1 MTVGDPCARLPFLA
15 LSNATAG
22 IPAGARVGGQV
33 EIDEVAARL
42 LRQYWAVLVVCV
54 AVPLVAIS
62 YLTAKQSAA
71 YAASARIITGNEVP
85 QTSAAADAVAN
96 QVQAIATGRSAVTQ
110 ALQAAGANRNL
121 STFISNNIAVSGL
134 GSSQVIDLTVTDRS
148 PQVAQQVA
156 RVLSAGVVRSINNV
170 GQSGLRAA
178 LAANDHEIVRLS
190 QQRANLA
197 AKAAAQPQ
205 NQQLQAELAG
215 LDEVIANFTGDR
227 SRLLIQAGTLGL
239 ATVIDEPAL
248 PTRPESK
255 ASAQKLG
262 LAGLLGLAAG
272 ILIVSVAEI
281 LRPTVPGSRR
291 VSRRLGVPTLGQLSK
306 EDLTGAGTPA
316 VQEMALRLRLVAAHS
331 GLRSIAL
338 VDVDGKR
345 DLGPLAAALTQSV
358 RSTAANGAPGH
369 PGLDG
374 GTGNQHWTGPGAG
387 TPAGSGPSLL
397 VQSPALATE
406 HAGLYIYPLAQMKR
420 VADTSHAGLVV
431 LSGPVARVSLIST
444 LHDLAESSGWPI
456 VGIIGVPRLRRLGR
470 WRAGRTAGPARP
482 GSGAVYPAGHGAEGS
497 GQ

>member
-1 MTVGDPCARLPFLA
+1 
-15 LSNATAG
+15 
-22 IPAGARVGGQV
+22 V

-54 AVPLVAIS
+54 VVPLIAIS
-62 YLTAKQSAA
+62 YLTAKQPAV
-71 YAASARIITGNEVP
+71 YATSARIITGNEVP

-110 ALQAAGANRNL
+110 ALQAAGAKRNL
-121 STFISNNIAVSGL
+121 NNFISKDIAVSGL

-178 LAANDHEIVRLS
+178 LAANDQEIVRLS
-190 QQRANLA
+190 QQRAKLA
-197 AKAAAQPQ
+197 AKAAVAPQ

-255 ASAQKLG
+255 ASPQKLG
-262 LAGLLGLAAG
+262 LAALLGLAAG

-316 VQEMALRLRLVAAHS
+316 VHEMALRLRLVAAHA

-338 VDVDGKR
+338 VDVDGTR

-358 RSTAANGAPGH
+358 RSGAANGAPGH
-369 PGLDG
+369 AGLAGG
-374 GTGNQHWTGPGAG
+374 GTGNQHWTGSGAG
-387 TPAGSGPSLL
+387 TAAGPGPGLL
-397 VQSPALATE
+397 VQPPALAAE
-406 HAGLYIYPLAQMKR
+406 HTVLRICPLAQMKR
-420 VADTSHAGLVV
+420 VADVSHVGIVV

-456 VGIIGVPRLRRLGR
+456 VGVIGVPRLRRLWAR
-470 WRAGRTAGPARP
+470 RPARPAGPA
-482 GSGAVYPAGHGAEGS
+482 SGPVHPAGHGAEGS

>member
-1 MTVGDPCARLPFLA
+1 M
-15 LSNATAG
+15 
-22 IPAGARVGGQV
+22 

-54 AVPLVAIS
+54 VVPLVAVS
-62 YLTAKQSAA
+62 YLTAKQPAV

-110 ALQAAGANRNL
+110 ALQSAGARRNL
-121 STFISNNIAVSGL
+121 SSFISNNIAVSGL

-148 PQVAQQVA
+148 PQVAQQVD
-156 RVLSAGVVRSINNV
+156 RVLAAGVVRSINNV

-190 QQRANLA
+190 QQRADLA
-197 AKAAAQPQ
+197 AKAAAAPQ

-215 LDEVIANFTGDR
+215 IDEVIANFTGDR

-248 PTRPESK
+248 STRPESK

-262 LAGLLGLAAG
+262 LAALLGLAAG
-272 ILIVSVAEI
+272 ILLVSVAEI
-281 LRPTVPGSRR
+281 LRPTVPGTRR
-291 VSRRLGVPTLGQLSK
+291 VSRRLGVPTLGQLGK
-306 EDLTGAGTPA
+306 DDLTGASTAA
-316 VQEMALRLRLVAAHS
+316 VREMALRLRLTAAHA
-331 GLRSIAL
+331 GLHSIAL

-358 RSTAANGAPGH
+358 RAVAVDGLPGH

-374 GTGNQHWTGPGAG
+374 GSTVNQHGAGAGAGASAGPGPG
-387 TPAGSGPSLL
+387 LL
-397 VQSPALATE
+397 VQPRVLASDHAALR
-406 HAGLYIYPLAQMKR
+406 IYPLAQMRR
-420 VADTSHAGLVV
+420 VTETAHVGIVV
-431 LSGPVARVSLIST
+431 LSGPVARVSLIT
-444 LHDLAESSGWPI
+444 AQHDLAESTGWPI
-456 VGIIGVPRLRRLGR
+456 VGVIGVPRLRR
-470 WRAGRTAGPARP
+470 WRARRAARVTGPAGGPASGADHPAGYGTAGP
-482 GSGAVYPAGHGAEGS
+482 

>member
-1 MTVGDPCARLPFLA
+1 M
-15 LSNATAG
+15 
-22 IPAGARVGGQV
+22 

-42 LRQYWAVLVVCV
+42 LRQYWAVLVVCI
-54 AVPLVAIS
+54 AVPLIAIS
-62 YLTAKQSAA
+62 FLTAKQPAM

-110 ALQAAGANRNL
+110 ALQAAGAKRNL
-121 STFISNNIAVSGL
+121 SDFISSNIAVSGL
-134 GSSQVIDLTVTDRS
+134 GSSQLIDLTVTDRS

-190 QQRANLA
+190 QQRADLA
-197 AKAAAQPQ
+197 AKAAAAPQ

-262 LAGLLGLAAG
+262 LAALLGLAAG

-291 VSRRLGVPTLGQLSK
+291 VSRRLGVPTLGQLST
-306 EDLTGAGTPA
+306 EDLTGAATPA
-316 VQEMALRLRLVAAHS
+316 VREMALRLRLVAAHA
-331 GLRSIAL
+331 GLHSIAL
-338 VDVDGKR
+338 VDVNGKR
-345 DLGPLAAALTQSV
+345 ELGPLATALTQAV
-358 RSTAANGAPGH
+358 RISAADGALGH
-369 PGLDG
+369 PGLDNG
-374 GTGNQHWTGPGAG
+374 RPETQPWTGPAAGAS
-387 TPAGSGPSLL
+387 AGPGPGLL
-397 VQSPALATE
+397 VQPRALATE
-406 HAGLYIYPLAQMKR
+406 NSTLHIYPLAQMKQ
-420 VADTSHAGLVV
+420 VAETAHVGIVV
-431 LSGPVARVSLIST
+431 LSGPVARVSLIT
-444 LHDLAESSGWPI
+444 ALHDLAESSGWPI
-456 VGIIGVPRLRRLGR
+456 VGVIGVPRLHRRWLARRTAPVTEPASGAAQA
-470 WRAGRTAGPARP
+470 AGR
-482 GSGAVYPAGHGAEGS
+482 GAEGP

>member
-1 MTVGDPCARLPFLA
+1 MTVGDPCALLPFLA

-22 IPAGARVGGQV
+22 IPPGSRVGDQV

-54 AVPLVAIS
+54 VLPLIAIS
-62 YLTAKQSAA
+62 YLTAKQPAV

-96 QVQAIATGRSAVTQ
+96 QVQAIATGRSAVTL
-110 ALQAAGANRNL
+110 ALQAAGAKRNL
-121 STFISNNIAVSGL
+121 SSFTGNDIAVSGL

-156 RVLSAGVVRSINNV
+156 RVLSDEVVTSINNV

-190 QQRANLA
+190 QERADLA
-197 AKAAAQPQ
+197 TKAAAAPQ

-215 LDEVIANFTGDR
+215 IDEVIANFTGDR

-248 PTRPESK
+248 PARPESK

-262 LAGLLGLAAG
+262 LAALLGLAAG

-281 LRPTVPGSRR
+281 LRPTVPGARR
-291 VSRRLGVPTLGQLSK
+291 VSRRLGVPTLGQLSA

-316 VQEMALRLRLVAAHS
+316 VREMALRLRLVAAHT

-345 DLGPLAAALTQSV
+345 DLGPLAAALTKSV
-358 RSTAANGAPGH
+358 RSAAADGALGH

-374 GTGNQHWTGPGAG
+374 GSTGHQQWTGPGAG
-387 TPAGSGPSLL
+387 ASAGPGPGLL
-397 VQSPALATE
+397 VQPRALATD
-406 HAGLYIYPLAQMKR
+406 HATLHIYPLTQMKR
-420 VADTSHAGLVV
+420 VAETAHVGIVV
-431 LSGPVARVSLIST
+431 LSGPVARVSLIT
-444 LHDLAESSGWPI
+444 ALHDLAESSGWPI
-456 VGIIGVPRLRRLGR
+456 AGVIGVPRLRR
-470 WRAGRTAGPARP
+470 WRARRPARETGPADD
-482 GSGAVYPAGHGAEGS
+482 AAHPAGRGAEGS

>member
-1 MTVGDPCARLPFLA
+1 
-15 LSNATAG
+15 
-22 IPAGARVGGQV
+22 V

-54 AVPLVAIS
+54 VVPLIAIS
-62 YLTAKQSAA
+62 YLTAKQPAV
-71 YAASARIITGNEVP
+71 YATSARIITGNEVP

-110 ALQAAGANRNL
+110 ALQAAGAKRNL
-121 STFISNNIAVSGL
+121 NNFISKDIAVSGL

-156 RVLSAGVVRSINNV
+156 RVLSAEVVRSINNV

-178 LAANDHEIVRLS
+178 LAANDQEIVRLS
-190 QQRANLA
+190 QQRAKLA
-197 AKAAAQPQ
+197 AKAAVAPQ

-255 ASAQKLG
+255 ASPQKLG
-262 LAGLLGLAAG
+262 LAALLGLAAG

-316 VQEMALRLRLVAAHS
+316 VHEMALRLRLVAAHA

-338 VDVDGKR
+338 VDVDATR

-358 RSTAANGAPGH
+358 RSGAANA
-369 PGLDG
+369 
-374 GTGNQHWTGPGAG
+374 
-387 TPAGSGPSLL
+387 
-397 VQSPALATE
+397 E
-406 HAGLYIYPLAQMKR
+406 HTVLRICPLAQMKR
-420 VADTSHAGLVV
+420 VADVSHVGIVV

-456 VGIIGVPRLRRLGR
+456 VGVIGVPRLRRR
-470 WRAGRTAGPARP
+470 WARWPARPAGPA
-482 GSGAVYPAGHGAEGS
+482 SGPVHPAGHGAEGS

>member
-170 GQSGLRAA
+170 G
-178 LAANDHEIVRLS
+178 
-190 QQRANLA
+190 
-197 AKAAAQPQ
+197 
-205 NQQLQAELAG
+205 
-215 LDEVIANFTGDR
+215 
-227 SRLLIQAGTLGL
+227 
-239 ATVIDEPAL
+239 
-248 PTRPESK
+248 PESK

-262 LAGLLGLAAG
+262 LAGP
-272 ILIVSVAEI
+272 E
-281 LRPTVPGSRR
+281 
-291 VSRRLGVPTLGQLSK
+291 
-306 EDLTGAGTPA
+306 
-316 VQEMALRLRLVAAHS
+316 
-331 GLRSIAL
+331 
-338 VDVDGKR
+338 
-345 DLGPLAAALTQSV
+345 
-358 RSTAANGAPGH
+358 
-369 PGLDG
+369 
-374 GTGNQHWTGPGAG
+374 
-387 TPAGSGPSLL
+387 SGP
-397 VQSPALATE
+397 
-406 HAGLYIYPLAQMKR
+406 R
-420 VADTSHAGLVV
+420 
-431 LSGPVARVSLIST
+431 
-444 LHDLAESSGWPI
+444 
-456 VGIIGVPRLRRLGR
+456 
-470 WRAGRTAGPARP
+470 RP
-482 GSGAVYPAGHGAEGS
+482 G
-497 GQ
+497 

>member
-1 MTVGDPCARLPFLA
+1 M
-15 LSNATAG
+15 
-22 IPAGARVGGQV
+22 

-42 LRQYWAVLVVCV
+42 LKQYWAVLVVCV
-54 AVPLVAIS
+54 AVPLIAIS
-62 YLTAKQSAA
+62 YLTAKQSAL

-110 ALQAAGANRNL
+110 ALQAAGAQRNL
-121 STFISNNIAVSGL
+121 SNFISNDITVSGL

-190 QQRANLA
+190 QQRADLA
-197 AKAAAQPQ
+197 TKAAAQPQ
-205 NQQLQAELAG
+205 NQQLQAEMAG
-215 LDEVIANFTGDR
+215 IDEVIANFTGDR

-239 ATVIDEPAL
+239 ATVIDQPAL
-248 PTRPESK
+248 PARPESK

-262 LAGLLGLAAG
+262 LAALLGLAAG

-291 VSRRLGVPTLGQLSK
+291 VSRRLGVPTLGQLGNA
-306 EDLTGAGTPA
+306 DLTGAGTPA
-316 VQEMALRLRLVAAHS
+316 VREMALRLRLVAAHA

-358 RSTAANGAPGH
+358 RISAADGALGH
-369 PGLDG
+369 PGLDADR
-374 GTGNQHWTGPGAG
+374 TGNQQWTGTGAG
-387 TPAGSGPSLL
+387 ASAGPGPGLL
-397 VQSPALATE
+397 VQPRALATDNSTL
-406 HAGLYIYPLAQMKR
+406 HIYPLAQMKQ
-420 VADTSHAGLVV
+420 VAETTHVGIVV
-431 LSGPVARVSLIST
+431 LSGPVARVSLIT
-444 LHDLAESSGWPI
+444 ALHDLAESSGWPI
-456 VGIIGVPRLRRLGR
+456 VGVIGVPRMRRW
-470 WRAGRTAGPARP
+470 WRARWAARVTEPA
-482 GSGAVYPAGHGAEGS
+482 SGAVHPAGRGAEGP

>member
-15 LSNATAG
+15 LSKATAG
-22 IPAGARVGGQV
+22 IPPGARVGGQV

-42 LRQYWAVLVVCV
+42 LRQYWAVLLVCLV
-54 AVPLVAIS
+54 APLIAIS
-62 YLTAKQSAA
+62 YLTAKQPAM

-110 ALQAAGANRNL
+110 ALQAAGAKRNL
-121 STFISNNIAVSGL
+121 SNFISNNIAVSGL

-190 QQRANLA
+190 QQRADLA
-197 AKAAAQPQ
+197 ARAAAQPQ
-205 NQQLQAELAG
+205 NQQFQAELAG

-248 PTRPESK
+248 PARPESK

-262 LAGLLGLAAG
+262 LAALLGLAAG

-281 LRPTVPGSRR
+281 LRPTVPGARR

-306 EDLTGAGTPA
+306 QDLTGARTPA
-316 VQEMALRLRLVAAHS
+316 VADMALRLRLVAAHA

-345 DLGPLAAALTQSV
+345 ELGPLTAALTQSL
-358 RSTAANGAPGH
+358 RLFAADGALGQA
-369 PGLDG
+369 GLDG
-374 GTGNQHWTGPGAG
+374 GTTGNPHWTGTAAGASASTGPG
-387 TPAGSGPSLL
+387 LL
-397 VQSPALATE
+397 VKPHGLATE
-406 HAGLYIYPLAQMKR
+406 NATLHIYPLAQMKR
-420 VADTSHAGLVV
+420 VAENAHVGIVV
-431 LSGPVARVSLIST
+431 LSGPVARVSLIT
-444 LHDLAESSGWPI
+444 ALHDLAESSGWPI
-456 VGIIGVPRLRRLGR
+456 VGVIGVPRMRR
-470 WRAGRTAGPARP
+470 WRARRAVRATGPADD
-482 GSGAVYPAGHGAEGS
+482 AVHPAGHGAEGS

>member
-1 MTVGDPCARLPFLA
+1 M
-15 LSNATAG
+15 
-22 IPAGARVGGQV
+22 

-42 LRQYWAVLVVCV
+42 LKQYWAVLVVCV
-54 AVPLVAIS
+54 VVPLIAIS
-62 YLTAKQSAA
+62 YLTAKQSAL

-110 ALQAAGANRNL
+110 ALQAAGAQRNL
-121 STFISNNIAVSGL
+121 SNFISNDITVSGL

-190 QQRANLA
+190 QQRADLA
-197 AKAAAQPQ
+197 TKAAAQPQ
-205 NQQLQAELAG
+205 NQQLQAEMAG
-215 LDEVIANFTGDR
+215 IDEVIANFTGDR

-239 ATVIDEPAL
+239 ATVIDQPAL
-248 PTRPESK
+248 PARPESK

-262 LAGLLGLAAG
+262 LAALLGLAAG

-281 LRPTVPGSRR
+281 LRPTVPESRR
-291 VSRRLGVPTLGQLSK
+291 VSRRLGVPTLGQLGNA
-306 EDLTGAGTPA
+306 DLTGAGTPA
-316 VQEMALRLRLVAAHS
+316 VREMALRLRLVAAHA

-338 VDVDGKR
+338 VNVNGKR

-358 RSTAANGAPGH
+358 RISAADGALGH
-369 PGLDG
+369 PGLDAG
-374 GTGNQHWTGPGAG
+374 RTGNQQWTGTGAG
-387 TPAGSGPSLL
+387 ASAGPGPGLL
-397 VQSPALATE
+397 VQPHALATDNSTL
-406 HAGLYIYPLAQMKR
+406 HIYPLAQMKQ
-420 VADTSHAGLVV
+420 VAETTHVGIVV
-431 LSGPVARVSLIST
+431 LSGPVARVSLIT
-444 LHDLAESSGWPI
+444 ALHDLAESSGWPI
-456 VGIIGVPRLRRLGR
+456 VGVIGVPRMRRW
-470 WRAGRTAGPARP
+470 WRARWAARVTEP
-482 GSGAVYPAGHGAEGS
+482 TSGAVHPAGRGAEGP

>member
-1 MTVGDPCARLPFLA
+1 
-15 LSNATAG
+15 
-22 IPAGARVGGQV
+22 V

-42 LRQYWAVLVVCV
+42 LRQYWALLAVCIV
-54 AVPLVAIS
+54 VPLVVIS
-62 YLTAKQSAA
+62 YLTAKQPAV

-110 ALQAAGANRNL
+110 ALHAAGANRSLND
-121 STFISNNIAVSGL
+121 FISKDIAVSGL

-156 RVLSAGVVRSINNV
+156 RVLAAGVVRSLNNV

-178 LAANDHEIVRLS
+178 LAANDQEIVRLS

-197 AKAAAQPQ
+197 TKAAAEPQ

-215 LDEVIANFTGDR
+215 IDEVIANFTGDR

-262 LAGLLGLAAG
+262 LAGLLGLVAG
-272 ILIVSVAEI
+272 ILIVSLAEI
-281 LRPTVPGSRR
+281 MRPTVPGTRR

-306 EDLTGAGTPA
+306 ADLTGARTLA
-316 VQEMALRLRLVAAHS
+316 VTEMALRLRLVAAHA
-331 GLRSIAL
+331 GLGTIAL

-345 DLGPLAAALTQSV
+345 EFGALAAALTKCV
-358 RSTAANGAPGH
+358 RISAADGSPGH
-369 PGLDG
+369 AALDG
-374 GTGNQHWTGPGAG
+374 GTTRNEHWTGSAAPASAGPGPG
-387 TPAGSGPSLL
+387 LL
-397 VQSPALATE
+397 VKPRGLT
-406 HAGLYIYPLAQMKR
+406 AGNTTLHIYPLAQMKL
-420 VADTSHAGLVV
+420 VAETAHVGIVV
-431 LSGPVARVSLIST
+431 LSGPVARVSLIT
-444 LHDLAESSGWPI
+444 ALHDLSASSGWPI
-456 VGIIGVPRLRRLGR
+456 VGVIGVPRMRRR
-470 WRAGRTAGPARP
+470 WRPRRTAELTEPA
-482 GSGAVYPAGHGAEGS
+482 SGVVHPAGLDSEGP
-497 GQ
+497 GR

>member
-1 MTVGDPCARLPFLA
+1 M
-15 LSNATAG
+15 
-22 IPAGARVGGQV
+22 

-54 AVPLVAIS
+54 AVPLVAVS
-62 YLTAKQSAA
+62 YLTAKQPAM

-110 ALQAAGANRNL
+110 ALQAAGAKRNL
-121 STFISNNIAVSGL
+121 SDFISNNITVSGL
-134 GSSQVIDLTVTDRS
+134 GSSQVIDLTVTDHS

-197 AKAAAQPQ
+197 TKAAAEPQ

-215 LDEVIANFTGDR
+215 IDEVIANFTGDR

-239 ATVIDEPAL
+239 ATVIDEAAL
-248 PTRPESK
+248 PARPESK

-262 LAGLLGLAAG
+262 LAALLGLAAG

-306 EDLTGAGTPA
+306 EDLTGAKTLA
-316 VQEMALRLRLVAAHS
+316 VREMALRLRLVAAHAD
-331 GLRSIAL
+331 LRSIAL

-358 RSTAANGAPGH
+358 RSTVLDGAPGN

-374 GTGNQHWTGPGAG
+374 GNTASQHWTGTGAG
-387 TPAGSGPSLL
+387 ASAGPGPGVL
-397 VQSPALATE
+397 VQPRALATD
-406 HAGLYIYPLAQMKR
+406 HAALHIYPLAQMKR
-420 VADTSHAGLVV
+420 VADTAHVGIVV
-431 LSGPVARVSLIST
+431 LSGPVARVSLIT
-444 LHDLAESSGWPI
+444 ALHDLAESSGWPI
-456 VGIIGVPRLRRLGR
+456 AGVIGVPRIRRWAARLTARVIGPHSGTVHP
-470 WRAGRTAGPARP
+470 AGR
-482 GSGAVYPAGHGAEGS
+482 GAEGP